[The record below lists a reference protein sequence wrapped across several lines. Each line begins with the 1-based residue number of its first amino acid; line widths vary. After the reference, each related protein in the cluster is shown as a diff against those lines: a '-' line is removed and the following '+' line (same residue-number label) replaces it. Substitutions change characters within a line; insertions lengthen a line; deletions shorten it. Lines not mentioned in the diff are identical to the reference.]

1 MKKSNTSVLFGTLS
15 ISMLLA
21 TTALTQQPSMVPGR
35 LYGGDMAE
43 SAIASTLTQDK
54 GYVIVGQT
62 GSFGRPEQD
71 VWVLRYDPSGLLAW
85 TTAIPGIQRGVVAN
99 VVTMQ
104 DGGFLISGTTNSDR
118 SSLEEVNY
126 GANAKAFLVKL
137 DANGR
142 FVWKEEYGAASGR
155 MVAYAAYEGKDGQIL
170 LAGMSSTTNNS
181 DWNATTIKT
190 DAKGKEISRKIL
202 EEKGD
207 AAFVAG
213 VSNGKDGWI
222 LSGWKSAD
230 TNGSFDVWVSQV
242 DASGSIQWQK
252 SFDSGKSDYGLAV
265 QSLGNGE
272 YSVLAQM
279 ERTDAAGSGYPVIL
293 QLKADGTEISRTS
306 IKESHKSP
314 NQFIT
319 LADGSF
325 VIAGSQVN
333 TVDSTTDGW
342 VGRYQKDGKQIWSQT
357 FGGKKNDE
365 YNTIVPYGDSVVVSG
380 SYQEESGNN
389 VQDLWVL
396 QLDKDGKANGWETKQ
411 LSPTAQKILQGFE
424 LQKFANRD
432 LQEIFPGGALQLAG
446 QIEVLENNQNIDIR
460 LPAVSIFPIQGT
472 GGIDVGTLRILATPK
487 NDQDIEIKV
496 SLPNN
501 LLLRD
506 NPKTFL
512 WGTIGKQDI
521 GGVWNSY
528 LHFMT
533 QSHVSLENIEF
544 VQPGL
549 GSVKL
554 DKILGDSFYKKGSD
568 GLWSGEQKFSM
579 GPLTVTIAGKELFKL
594 GSIIGSGTDKGMP
607 DSAFLAAQKFQLL
620 LEQMKEPT
628 NRQESSQN
636 LVELLKLLR
645 EILPPSYQA
654 NAQVNVHDI
663 RYQDVFS
670 GIGNDKVQI
679 GDITLSIDMPASG
692 NQVGKDFKIALAI
705 QDALLP
711 NDKPSGQPV
720 QIGRLSLYLGAQGIR
735 YDLLSEFITQ
745 HLQNGSLSAKGSED
759 FIQLSKILSGV
770 SFGLSGDKIA
780 VQNGFEDFSADQF
793 SFDFLLSDIN
803 KELAVA
809 NLAYQHQ
816 NLKAPK
822 ADIPAEFFPFN
833 VGIKASLER
842 LPLVRFLG
850 TYIFDAGNAPDQNPD
865 PYAGSAIS
873 LLLAE
878 LSQAGTV
885 LTLKDGLMEMAVS
898 TYSYNGK
905 FKADNQALFGVT
917 AEFDWLVKSFD
928 NLAKKLVEITGKE
941 DGPNDAQQLQAFFE
955 SLRNFGKKGVGDEY
969 QFHIVVSQDGR
980 ILINGKN
987 FPLFGN

>member
-21 TTALTQQPSMVPGR
+21 TTALTQQPNMVPGR

-43 SAIASTLTQDK
+43 SAIASAVTQDK

-85 TTAIPGIQRGVVAN
+85 TTAIPGIQRGVVWN
-99 VVTMQ
+99 VSTTQ

-126 GANAKAFLVKL
+126 GPNAKAFLVKL

-142 FVWKEEYGAASGR
+142 FVWKQEYGTASGR

-190 DAKGKEISRKIL
+190 DGRGKEISRKIL

-207 AAFVAG
+207 GAFVAG

-242 DASGSIQWQK
+242 DASGNIQWQK
-252 SFDSGKSDYGLAV
+252 SFDSGKSDYGLAI

-279 ERTDAAGSGYPVIL
+279 ERTDVAGSGYPVIL

-319 LADGSF
+319 LTDGSF

-333 TVDSTTDGW
+333 TADSTTDGW

-357 FGGKKNDE
+357 FGGQKNDE

-380 SYQEESGNN
+380 SYQAESGNN

-396 QLDKDGKANGWETKQ
+396 QLNKDGKANGWETKQ
-411 LSPTAQKILQGFE
+411 LSPTAQKILQGFG
-424 LQKFANRD
+424 LQGFANLN
-432 LQEIFPGGALQLAG
+432 LQEIFPGVGLQLAG

-460 LPAVSIFPIQGT
+460 LPALSLFPIEST

-487 NDQDIEIKV
+487 GDQDIEIKV

-501 LLLRD
+501 LLFRD
-506 NPKTFL
+506 SPKRFV

-521 GGVWNSY
+521 RGVWNSY
-528 LHFMT
+528 LQFMT

-544 VQPGL
+544 AQLGL

-554 DKILGDSFYKKGSD
+554 DKILGDSFYQKGSD
-568 GLWSGEQKFSM
+568 SLWSGEEKFSM
-579 GPLTVTIAGKELFKL
+579 GPLTVTIAGKEVFKL
-594 GSIIGSGTDKGMP
+594 GSVIGSGTAKGVP

-620 LEQMKEPT
+620 LKQMEKNPD
-628 NRQESSQN
+628 NQMMNSSW
-636 LVELLKLLR
+636 VEILKVVG

-663 RYQDVFS
+663 QYQNVFS
-670 GIGNDKVQI
+670 GKANDKAQI
-679 GDITLSIDMPASG
+679 GDITVNIDMPASSD
-692 NQVGKDFKIALAI
+692 QIGKDLKIALAI

-745 HLQNGSLSAKGSED
+745 HLQNGSLRVKGSED
-759 FIQLSKILSGV
+759 LTQLSKIISGI
-770 SFGLSGDKIA
+770 SFGLSGEKVA
-780 VQNGFEDFSADQF
+780 VQDSFEKFSADQF
-793 SFDFLLSDIN
+793 SFDFALSDIN
-803 KELAVA
+803 KEFAVT

-816 NLKAPK
+816 NLKVPN

-833 VGIKASLER
+833 AGIKTSVER
-842 LPLVRFLG
+842 LPLVGFLG
-850 TYIFDAGNAPDQNPD
+850 TYLLDTENPYAGNAT
-865 PYAGSAIS
+865 SS
-873 LLLAE
+873 LLVE
-878 LSQAGTV
+878 LSKAGTV
-885 LTLKDGLMEMAVS
+885 LTLKDGFIDMAVS
-898 TYSYNGK
+898 SYNYSGK
-905 FKADNQALFGVT
+905 VTADNQAFFGVT
-917 AEFDWLVKSFD
+917 AELDWLVKSFD
-928 NLAKKLVEITGKE
+928 NLANKLVDMTRKE
-941 DGPNDAQQLQAFFE
+941 DGPNEAEQLQALFT
-955 SLRNFGKKGVGDEY
+955 SLRNLGKKGVGDEY
-969 QFHIVVSQDGR
+969 QFHIVVSQDGK
-980 ILINGKN
+980 ILINGKE
-987 FPLFGN
+987 FSLFGN